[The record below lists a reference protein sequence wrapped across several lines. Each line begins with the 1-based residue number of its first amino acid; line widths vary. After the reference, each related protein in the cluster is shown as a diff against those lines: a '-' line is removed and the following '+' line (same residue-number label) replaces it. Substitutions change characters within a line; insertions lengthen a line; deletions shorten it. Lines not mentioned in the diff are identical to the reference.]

1 VPETNVLGRLRASD
15 PKEWP
20 YACPVVETAAVEREL
35 SDVCAAVGAR
45 QVELTQEISRRITAS
60 MPELRSD
67 ETIEKLLYS
76 SVAENVMTA
85 LHALEHGTVI
95 DDVDAPAAAHAYV
108 RRLAQREISIIALA
122 RTYRIGHALFVA
134 TCIEEV
140 AARSY
145 DGAVAAAVI
154 ARIVAVT
161 FDYIDRVV
169 EQVITTYQHE
179 RDQWLLAWAAG
190 RAARVRALLADDA
203 VDVDV
208 AESALG
214 YRLRRKHLGIV
225 AWLSGEPGGVHGL
238 SRLEQVTAQAA
249 RALETR
255 WSPLFVPRDEALAW
269 IWLPLASDA
278 EISREMLEVAF
289 DDGVGSVRI
298 AVGEPA
304 VGLDGF
310 RQTHDQAQR
319 TYGLALAASPGARVT
334 TFAEVG
340 ALALI
345 CADRDAARRW
355 VTATLNDLAIDD
367 EPHARLRETLETY
380 LVTGSYTVT
389 AERMTLHKNTVQY
402 RVGKAEEAL
411 GAPIG
416 ERRADLELALRACHY
431 LGRFVLREPARPSG
445 VRIDRSRPVP

>member
-1 VPETNVLGRLRASD
+1 
-15 PKEWP
+15 
-20 YACPVVETAAVEREL
+20 VVESAASVEREL
-35 SDVCAAVGAR
+35 SDVSAAVGAR
-45 QVELTQEISRRITAS
+45 QTELTQEIWRRITAS
-60 MPELRSD
+60 IPELRSD
-67 ETIEKLLYS
+67 DTLEKLLIS
-76 SVAENVMTA
+76 SVAENVATV

-95 DDVDAPAAAHAYV
+95 DNVDAPAAAHEYA
-108 RRLAQREISIIALA
+108 RRLAQREIAIIALA
-122 RTYRIGHALFVA
+122 RTYRIGHGQFLA
-134 TCIEEV
+134 TCVEEV

-145 DGAVAAAVI
+145 DSEVTAAVI
-154 ARIVAVT
+154 AQIVEVS

-169 EQVITTYQHE
+169 EQVITTYQRE
-179 RDQWLLAWAAG
+179 RDQWLLARAA
-190 RAARVRALLADDA
+190 RHAARVRALLADDA
-203 VDVDV
+203 VEVDV

-214 YRLRRKHLGIV
+214 YRLRRMHLGVV
-225 AWLSGEPGGVHGL
+225 AWLSGESGGMHGL
-238 SRLEQVTAQAA
+238 TRLEHVAAQAA
-249 RALETR
+249 RALEAR
-255 WSPLFVPRDEALAW
+255 GRPLFVPRDEALAW

-334 TFAEVG
+334 TFTEVG
-340 ALALI
+340 ALVLI

-367 EPHARLRETLETY
+367 EPRARLRETLLTY
-380 LVTGSYTVT
+380 LTTGSYTVT
-389 AERMTLHKNTVQY
+389 AERMVLHKNTVQY

-416 ERRADLELALRACHY
+416 ERGADVELALRACHY
-431 LGRFVLREPARPSG
+431 LGRAVLRNPQPSAR
-445 VRIDRSRPVP
+445 

>member
-1 VPETNVLGRLRASD
+1 
-15 PKEWP
+15 
-20 YACPVVETAAVEREL
+20 VVENAAAVQREL

-45 QVELTQEISRRITAS
+45 QIELTQEIWRGITAS
-60 MPELRSD
+60 VPELRGD
-67 ETIEKLLYS
+67 DTLEKLLSS
-76 SVAENVMTA
+76 SVAENVMTV

-95 DDVDAPAAAHAYV
+95 ENVDAPVAAHEYA
-108 RRLAQREISIIALA
+108 RRLAQREVSINALA
-122 RTYRIGHALFVA
+122 RTYRIGHAQFLA
-134 TCIEEV
+134 TCVEEV

-145 DGAVAAAVI
+145 DGAVTTTVI
-154 ARIVAVT
+154 ARIVAVS

-169 EQVITTYQHE
+169 EQVITTYQRE
-179 RDQWLLAWAAG
+179 RDQWLLTRAAAY
-190 RAARVRALLADDA
+190 AARVRALLVDDPADI
-203 VDVDV
+203 DV

-214 YRLRRKHLGIV
+214 YRLRRKHLGVV
-225 AWLSGEPGGVHGL
+225 AWLSGEPGEMHGL
-238 SRLEQVTAQAA
+238 TRLEQVAAQAA
-249 RALETR
+249 RALEAR
-255 WSPLFVPRDEALAW
+255 GRPLFVPRDEALAW

-289 DDGVGSVRI
+289 DDGVGSVRV
-298 AVGEPA
+298 AAGEPA

-310 RQTHDQAQR
+310 RLTHDQAQS

-334 TFAEVG
+334 TFTEVG

-367 EPHARLRETLETY
+367 EPNARLRETLLTY
-380 LVTGSYTVT
+380 LTTGSYTVT
-389 AERMTLHKNTVQY
+389 AKRMMLHKNTAQY

-416 ERRADLELALRACHY
+416 ERRADVELALRACRY
-431 LGRFVLREPARPSG
+431 LGTLVLREPASSARVKRDHS
-445 VRIDRSRPVP
+445 RSAS

>member
-1 VPETNVLGRLRASD
+1 M
-15 PKEWP
+15 
-20 YACPVVETAAVEREL
+20 VESGAAVEREL
-35 SDVCAAVGAR
+35 SDVSAAVGAR
-45 QVELTQEISRRITAS
+45 QVELTREIRQRITAS
-60 MPELRSD
+60 MPELRGD
-67 ETIEKLLYS
+67 DTLEKLLGS
-76 SVAENVMTA
+76 SVAENVMTV

-95 DDVDAPAAAHAYV
+95 DNVDAPAAAHEYV
-108 RRLAQREISIIALA
+108 RRLAQREISIVALA
-122 RTYRIGHALFVA
+122 RTYRIGHAQFLA
-134 TCIEEV
+134 TCVEEV
-140 AARSY
+140 ATRSY
-145 DGAVAAAVI
+145 DGAVTAAVI
-154 ARIVAVT
+154 SRIVAVS

-169 EQVITTYQHE
+169 EQVITTYQRE
-179 RDQWLLAWAAG
+179 RDQWLLARAAG
-190 RAARVRALLADDA
+190 HAARVRALLTDSAA
-203 VDVDV
+203 DVDV

-214 YRLRRKHLGIV
+214 YRLRRKHLGVV
-225 AWLSGEPGGVHGL
+225 AWLFGESGGVHGL
-238 SRLEQVTAQAA
+238 TRLEQVAAQAA
-249 RALETR
+249 RALEAR
-255 WSPLFVPRDEALAW
+255 GRPLFVPRDEALAW

-289 DDGVGSVRI
+289 DDGVGAVRV

-367 EPHARLRETLETY
+367 EPNARLRETLLTY
-380 LVTGSYTVT
+380 LTTGSYTVT
-389 AERMTLHKNTVQY
+389 AKRMMLHKNTAQY

-411 GAPIG
+411 GAPID
-416 ERRADLELALRACHY
+416 ERRADVELALRACRY
-431 LGRFVLREPARPSG
+431 LGRLVLREPAPSA
-445 VRIDRSRPVP
+445 RAKRDHSRSAP

>member
-1 VPETNVLGRLRASD
+1 
-15 PKEWP
+15 
-20 YACPVVETAAVEREL
+20 VVESAASVEREL
-35 SDVCAAVGAR
+35 SEVSAAVGAR
-45 QVELTQEISRRITAS
+45 QVELTHEIWRRITAS
-60 MPELRSD
+60 MPELCD
-67 ETIEKLLYS
+67 DDTLEKLLNS
-76 SVAENVMTA
+76 SVAENVTTVV
-85 LHALEHGTVI
+85 HALEHGTAI
-95 DDVDAPAAAHAYV
+95 DNVDAPAAAHEYA

-122 RTYRIGHALFVA
+122 RTYRIGHAQFLA
-134 TCIEEV
+134 TCVEEV

-145 DGAVAAAVI
+145 DGAVTAGVI
-154 ARIVAVT
+154 ARIVAVS

-169 EQVITTYQHE
+169 EQVISTYQRE
-179 RDQWLLAWAAG
+179 RDQWLLTRAAG
-190 RAARVRALLADDA
+190 HAARVRAVLAADPA
-203 VDVDV
+203 DVDV

-214 YRLRRKHLGIV
+214 YRLRRKHLGVV

-238 SRLEQVTAQAA
+238 TRLEQVAAQAA
-249 RALETR
+249 RALEAR
-255 WSPLFVPRDEALAW
+255 GRPLFVPRDEALAW

-289 DDGVGSVRI
+289 DDGIGSVRV

-319 TYGLALAASPGARVT
+319 TYGLALGASPGARVT
-334 TFAEVG
+334 TFTEVG

-367 EPHARLRETLETY
+367 EPHARLRQTLLTY
-380 LVTGSYTVT
+380 LTTGSYTAT
-389 AERMTLHKNTVQY
+389 AERMVLHKNTAQY
-402 RVGKAEEAL
+402 RVAKAEEAL

-416 ERRADLELALRACHY
+416 ERRADVELALRACHY
-431 LGRFVLREPARPSG
+431 LGRPVLRQPAPSA
-445 VRIDRSRPVP
+445 RAKRDHSRPAP

>member
-1 VPETNVLGRLRASD
+1 
-15 PKEWP
+15 
-20 YACPVVETAAVEREL
+20 
-35 SDVCAAVGAR
+35 
-45 QVELTQEISRRITAS
+45 
-60 MPELRSD
+60 
-67 ETIEKLLYS
+67 
-76 SVAENVMTA
+76 
-85 LHALEHGTVI
+85 LEHGTEI
-95 DDVDAPAAAHAYV
+95 DNVDAPAAAHEYV
-108 RRLAQREISIIALA
+108 RRLAQRDISIIALA
-122 RTYRIGHALFVA
+122 RTYRIGHAQFLAACVD
-134 TCIEEV
+134 EV

-145 DGAVAAAVI
+145 DGAVTAAVI
-154 ARIVAVT
+154 SRIVAVS

-169 EQVITTYQHE
+169 EQVITTYQRE
-179 RDQWLLAWAAG
+179 RDQWLLTRAAG
-190 RAARVRALLADDA
+190 HAARVRALLTDDA
-203 VDVDV
+203 ADVDV

-214 YRLRRKHLGIV
+214 YRLRRKHLGVV
-225 AWLSGEPGGVHGL
+225 AWLAGEPGGMHGL
-238 SRLEQVTAQAA
+238 TRLEQVAAQAT
-249 RALETR
+249 RALEAR
-255 WSPLFVPRDEALAW
+255 GRPLFVPRDEALAW

-289 DDGVGSVRI
+289 DDGIGSVRV

-367 EPHARLRETLETY
+367 EPNARLRETLLTY
-380 LVTGSYTVT
+380 LTTGSYTVT
-389 AERMTLHKNTVQY
+389 AKRMMLHKNTAQY

-416 ERRADLELALRACHY
+416 ERRADVELALRACRY
-431 LGRFVLREPARPSG
+431 LGTLVLREPASSARVKRDHS
-445 VRIDRSRPVP
+445 RSDS